1 MRKAPTSVGLRPR
14 YIMVKIQMMFAGT
27 STAAEMKEFMKMLPL
42 KVPVFSDKPKYTRL
56 FVNLSIIHQ
65 TVRQPVNH
73 TPDCSST
80 YQ

>member
-42 KVPVFSDKPKYTRL
+42 RVPVFSDKP
-56 FVNLSIIHQ
+56 
-65 TVRQPVNH
+65 
-73 TPDCSST
+73 
-80 YQ
+80 